1 MGTSV
6 ATLFKPEEALF
17 TGCDVATDSVGTL
30 IGDFRWPL
38 GGVDVFCVNRTTLFF
53 FPTLFIGSF
62 GAARLVTLRVF
73 SNDLFTFLSVFLFG
87 PRFALTRAP
96 FLHLKHG
103 LLQWFLLIGQWFP
116 HKQFQCSSG
125 VVATVG
131 IPSIFSIRLIGC
143 SCAL

>member
-6 ATLFKPEEALF
+6 ATLFAAAEALF
-17 TGCDVATDSVGTL
+17 TGCDVATDLAGTL

-73 SNDLFTFLSVFLFG
+73 SNDLFTFPSVFLFG

-103 LLQWFLLIGQWFP
+103 LLQRFLLRGQRFP
-116 HKQFQCSSG
+116 HDQSQCSLEVG
-125 VVATVG
+125 PTVG
-131 IPSIFSIRLIGC
+131 IPPIFSIRLIGC
-143 SCAL
+143 SCDL